1 MMIGVFIGMNKYV
14 CIPCEYV
21 YDPEVGNP
29 ENEIPPGTRFEDL
42 PDDWQCPVCFV
53 DKDVFEKVEA

>member
-1 MMIGVFIGMNKYV
+1 MNKYV

-21 YDPEVGNP
+21 YDPELGDP
-29 ENEIPPGTRFEDL
+29 ESEIPPETSFKDL

-53 DKDVFEKVEA
+53 DKDEFEKMEE